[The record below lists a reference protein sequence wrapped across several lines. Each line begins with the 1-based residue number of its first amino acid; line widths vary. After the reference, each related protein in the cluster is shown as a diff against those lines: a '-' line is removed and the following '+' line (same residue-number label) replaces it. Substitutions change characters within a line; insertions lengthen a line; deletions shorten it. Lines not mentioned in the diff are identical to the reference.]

1 MEFSTF
7 LKRRMKELGLT
18 SIELAKRLNVSRPL
32 ISKWLTGRGRPTL
45 DMVDRLAA
53 VLNVHPL
60 RLLEALGVEIPL
72 MESQLI
78 NVYILPG
85 GLPCGTPRESIMD
98 YVEDIIKVQSEGFGL
113 NPNCVYYGIRARGNS
128 MIGKGIFD
136 GYLVIFT
143 PDLEVL
149 NGDVAIVWVGEGLC
163 ARIVRY
169 YQDYILLLAANQAY
183 EPIAVPKNEEFRIL
197 GKVVGVQGNPNKVIM
212 DNSV

>member
-1 MEFSTF
+1 
-7 LKRRMKELGLT
+7 MKELGLT

-32 ISKWLTGRGRPTL
+32 VSKWLTKKGRPTL
-45 DMVDRLAA
+45 DIVDRLAE
-53 VLNVHPL
+53 VLKVHPL
-60 RLLEALGVEIPL
+60 KLLEALGMEIPL
-72 MESQLI
+72 VEGQLV
-78 NVYILPG
+78 NVYVLPG
-85 GLPCGTPRESIMD
+85 SLPCGVPRGSIMD
-98 YVEDIIKVQSEGFGL
+98 YVEDIIKIQTEGFGL
-113 NPNCVYYGIRARGNS
+113 NPNCVYYGIRAKGNS

-149 NGDVAIVWVGEGLC
+149 DGDVAVVWVGEGLC

-169 YQDYILLLAANQAY
+169 HQDYILLLAANQAY
-183 EPIAVPKNEEFRIL
+183 EPIVVPQNEEFRIL